1 MTQRVVV
8 WGPGN
13 VGRNAIRGIVR
24 NPDLEL
30 VGVIAHS
37 PENNGV
43 DAGSLAGI
51 ETLGLPVTLDADAV
65 RTLRPDALVYAVNS
79 DFRPQE
85 SIAEC
90 CAALRTGIN
99 VVAVGLYG
107 LTHPPSADPALRK
120 TFSEACQDGQSSF
133 FTSGID
139 PGFAMDLIPVVLSGV
154 CQEIRQIRIREI
166 FNYAHYDQPEAVKT
180 LVGMGMA
187 MDQTPPMLHPIALEG
202 VWGGVLRAL
211 GETLGAPVESIRTSV
226 EKHALEETVNN
237 AMGTFEKGSL
247 GAFRFEVQALVKG
260 EPRFVVEH
268 ITRISDATAPQWPSP
283 SHQGCHQIQIDGHPN
298 IVLTLEAEDSQGN
311 HAGGGNAIA
320 AGRIVNAIPW
330 VCDAAPGLLTSGDLP
345 LISGRVLSRGVLSR

>member
-13 VGRNAIRGIVR
+13 VGRNAIRGVVR
-24 NPDLEL
+24 NPALEL

-37 PENNGV
+37 PKNDGV
-43 DAGSLAGI
+43 DAGALAGI
-51 ETLGLPVTLDADAV
+51 ETLGIPVTLDAGAV
-65 RTLRPDALVYAVNS
+65 HALRPDALVYAVNS

-90 CAALRTGIN
+90 CAALRAGIN

-120 TFSEACQDGQSSF
+120 TFAEACREGRSSF

-154 CQEIRQIRIREI
+154 CQEIREIRIREI

-187 MDQTPPMLHPIALEG
+187 MDQTPPMLHPVALEG

-211 GETLGAPVESIRTSV
+211 GDALAAPVESIRTGV
-226 EKHALEETVNN
+226 EKHALEETVSN

-247 GAFRFEVQALVKG
+247 GAFRFEVEALVNGK
-260 EPRFVVEH
+260 PMFVVEH
-268 ITRISDATAPQWPSP
+268 ITRISDTTAPQWPNP
-283 SHQGCHQIQIDGHPN
+283 NRQGCHQIQISGHPD
-298 IVLTLEAEDSQGN
+298 IVLTIEAEDSQGN
-311 HAGGGNAIA
+311 HAGGGNATA

-330 VCDAAPGLLTSGDLP
+330 VCEAAPGLLSSGDLP
-345 LISGRVLSRGVLSR
+345 LIPGRGLSA